1 MTVSNSNAV
10 STWSILDLSDDSL
23 INSEIPIRSPFVIG
37 RRSKADLALECSS
50 VSGIHAELIIQDD
63 DQLQIKD
70 LGSTNGTFVNGQR
83 VLESQLREE
92 DIVQVGSMVFQVNRT
107 SDAPAPVA
115 SRRPAQTIE
124 SDIPESAE
132 GRFHRLLRVGVVP
145 FFQPVLDI
153 TGDVSRTVG
162 YEVLGRGRLPGL
174 CTPEEMFSAASE
186 MEKAA
191 ELSEALRKNG
201 IEVADAH
208 FSSGK
213 MIFVNT
219 HQTELN
225 SDRLGES
232 LAKIR
237 TRFPDRK
244 FNLEV
249 PASILTS
256 PERLSVLDSATRDLN
271 IGVSVHGIG
280 AEMLPLEALQRLN
293 PAVGKVSVDLIRD
306 IDKKDVRKHKL
317 VSAIIS
323 MLNELG
329 IQPMAERVETAEEH
343 ETLKQLGVQLGQ
355 GYYYGQPTSIEDV
368 NEHRSAALSA
378 LPPLPSRSEQLSES
392 KPEKAS
398 PKLEIEKATPK
409 PAKAVSEEELVSEET
424 AQRRRKSDGI
434 GWVLEQPKDYFTIQ
448 VMVTISRSS
457 ALDYTAKQDDP
468 DNFVIYSKQGK
479 RRDLFVVIRGAFA
492 SRAAAKVAAEKL
504 KDSTTFPLIR
514 TFKNVQSEAQKSIS

>member
-10 STWSILDLSDDSL
+10 SIWSILDLSDDSL

-37 RRSKADLALECSS
+37 RRSKADLVLECSS

-63 DQLQIKD
+63 QLQIKD
-70 LGSTNGTFVNGQR
+70 RGSTNGTFVNGQR

-92 DIVQVGSMVFQVNRT
+92 DIVQVGSMVFQVNRI
-107 SDAPAPVA
+107 SDAPAPAA
-115 SRRPAQTIE
+115 SRRPAQTVE

-153 TGDVSRTVG
+153 TGLDITGNIPKTVG

-219 HQTELN
+219 HQTELI

-256 PERLSVLDSATRDLN
+256 PEKLSVVDSATRDLN

-280 AEMLPLEALQRLN
+280 AEMLPLAALQRLN

-378 LPPLPSRSEQLSES
+378 LPPLPSRS

-409 PAKAVSEEELVSEET
+409 PAKAVSEELVSEET

-468 DNFVIYSKQGK
+468 ENFVIYSKQGK

-504 KDSTTFPLIR
+504 KDSTIFPLIR